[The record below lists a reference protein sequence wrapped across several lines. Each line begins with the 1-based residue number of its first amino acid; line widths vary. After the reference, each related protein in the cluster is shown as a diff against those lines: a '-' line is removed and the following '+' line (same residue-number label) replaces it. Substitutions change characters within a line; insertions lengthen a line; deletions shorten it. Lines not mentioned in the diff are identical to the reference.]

1 MMDYRKEIVTEISAS
16 ILAVEPLELQAAVS
30 RIYRSGRIFCDG
42 LGRSALVMRG
52 FAMRLMQLG
61 FQSYMVGETTATAFG
76 AGDILVICT
85 ASGSSPI
92 LFYHAQLAK
101 KRGGSVV
108 IITGNTQAAIV
119 ELADEI
125 IVIPASNK
133 DSIQAE
139 RSSIQPMGSLF
150 EQTSQLVCD
159 VLVLEFMEQYGI
171 SVEEMRKRHANLE

>member
-1 MMDYRKEIVTEISAS
+1 MTDYRKEIVTELSAS
-16 ILAVEPLELQAAVS
+16 LLAVDPLKMQAAIS
-30 RIYRSGRIFCDG
+30 RLYHSKRIFCDG
-42 LGRSALVMRG
+42 LGRSALAMRG

-61 FQSYMVGETTATAFG
+61 FHSHMVGETTATAFCE
-76 AGDILVICT
+76 GDTLVLCT

-92 LFYHAQLAK
+92 LLYHAQLAK
-101 KRGGSVV
+101 RLGGNIVL
-108 IITGNTQAAIV
+108 ITGKTQTKIA

-133 DSIQAE
+133 DSKQEE

-159 VLVLEFMEQYGI
+159 TMVLQLMEQYGI
-171 SVEEMRKRHANLE
+171 SAEEMRKRHANLE